1 MGKAALKIRWRFLAG
16 VSAAYVLLESMPL
29 EALTQ
34 LQVRAPTTRNEND
47 KTLQTTTT
55 KPKPKR
61 FPVSRPHLLS
71 FRMNIGVYTTKQN
84 ESIR

>member
-29 EALTQ
+29 QALTQ

-47 KTLQTTTT
+47 KTLKTTTT

-61 FPVSRPHLLS
+61 NAFLSRGPICFH
-71 FRMNIGVYTTKQN
+71 F
-84 ESIR
+84 E